1 MSDEKKAER
10 SSTKSLDDDHF
21 IESKK
26 EKMNI
31 NDLHPEERKRLRMLG
46 LITTNADG
54 EEQEA
59 TDAQLD
65 AILQKTI
72 QNEDPNV
79 LADKYMMKHGLYDSL
94 KALTTK
100 IVLNRPADPVG
111 FMANDLEQ
119 QIKDQANS

>member
-1 MSDEKKAER
+1 MSDEKKAEW
-10 SSTKSLDDDHF
+10 SSVKSLDDDRF

-26 EKMNI
+26 GKMDI

-46 LITTNADG
+46 LITTNPDG

-94 KALTTK
+94 KVA
-100 IVLNRPADPVG
+100 
-111 FMANDLEQ
+111 F
-119 QIKDQANS
+119 